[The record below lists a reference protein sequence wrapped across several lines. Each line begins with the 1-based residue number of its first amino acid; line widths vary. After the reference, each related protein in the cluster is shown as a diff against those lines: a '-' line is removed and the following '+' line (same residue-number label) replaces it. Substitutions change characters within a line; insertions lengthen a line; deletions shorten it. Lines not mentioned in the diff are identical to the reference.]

1 MIDADPDVL
10 GGGGGG
16 GGGGGWP
23 DRCRHNVDLFSENV
37 QVSLKNRITRM
48 AALADKG
55 SAFEQDTLN
64 EIKCVYVLH
73 RYVCNMLYNM

>member
-1 MIDADPDVL
+1 
-10 GGGGGG
+10 
-16 GGGGGWP
+16 
-23 DRCRHNVDLFSENV
+23 
-37 QVSLKNRITRM
+37 M